1 MVENEG
7 ANLLIQ
13 SLPADW
19 REARLLGRLQLP
31 EGPTPVLIEKG
42 RVYDVSKSV
51 PTVAEAIANLGKLDA
66 RRARDLGPLDALP
79 ISAPANSGGAIPNA
93 SSGRGA
99 SQAIG
104 GPASA
109 SAPVAADSGTNARGA
124 SGSAAVEILSPIDF
138 QVIKASG
145 VTFAISA
152 LERVIDERSRGN
164 FALAEQIR
172 SNLSAKVGT
181 DALSVEP
188 GSEAASRLKEALIAE
203 GLWSQYLEV
212 AIGPDAEVFTKAPVL
227 SSVGWGA
234 KVGIRSDSLWNNPEP
249 EIVLAV
255 DPAGTI
261 VGAALGNDVNLR
273 DIEGRSALLLGKAK
287 DNTASCAIGPFIR
300 LFDGTFTLDHVRE
313 AVVELRIEG
322 PEGFR
327 LSGRSTMK
335 DISRDPVDLVA
346 QTVNS
351 NHQYPDGF
359 VLFLGTL
366 FAPVEDRDE
375 PGRGFTH
382 KVGDVVRVSSA
393 KLGTL
398 VNTVVT
404 CDTAPPWTVG
414 ITALMRNLASRGLL

>member
-1 MVENEG
+1 MVANEG
-7 ANLLIQ
+7 AGLLIE

-19 REARLLGRLQLP
+19 REARLLGRVELP
-31 EGPTPVLIEKG
+31 QGPTPVLILGG
-42 RVYDVSKSV
+42 RVYDVSSAV
-51 PTVAEAIANLGKLDA
+51 PTVAEAIAQPDRLDPRLA
-66 RRARDLGPLDALP
+66 TDIGPLESLA
-79 ISAPANSGGAIPNA
+79 
-93 SSGRGA
+93 GR
-99 SQAIG
+99 
-104 GPASA
+104 
-109 SAPVAADSGTNARGA
+109 V
-124 SGSAAVEILSPIDF
+124 LSPIDF

-152 LERVIDERSRGN
+152 LERVIDERARGN
-164 FALAEQIR
+164 SALARGIR
-172 SNLSAKVGT
+172 ANLSAKVGT

-188 GSEAASRLKEALIAE
+188 GSDAAARLKEALIAE

-234 KVGIRSDSLWNNPEP
+234 QIGIRADSLWNNPEP
-249 EIVLAV
+249 EIVLVV
-255 DPAGTI
+255 DPDGTI
-261 VGAALGNDVNLR
+261 VGATLGNDVNLR

-287 DNTASCAIGPFIR
+287 DNNASCAIGPFIR
-300 LFDGTFTLDHVRE
+300 LFDSGFTLDHVRE
-313 AVVELRIEG
+313 AVVELQIEG

-327 LSGRSTMK
+327 LNGRSTMR
-335 DISRDPVDLVA
+335 DISRDPLDLVA

-351 NHQYPDGF
+351 SHQYPDGF

-366 FAPVEDRDE
+366 FAPVADRDE

-382 KVGDVVRVSSA
+382 KVGDVVRVSAA

-404 CDTAPPWTVG
+404 CDTAPPWNFG

>member
-1 MVENEG
+1 MMASEG
-7 ANLLIQ
+7 ATLLIE

-31 EGPTPVLIEKG
+31 EGPTPVLIENG
-42 RVYDVSKSV
+42 RVYDVSKSA
-51 PTVAEAIANLGKLDA
+51 PTVADA
-66 RRARDLGPLDALP
+66 VAHADQLAARSGRHLGPLESLAIVPAADAESHA
-79 ISAPANSGGAIPNA
+79 ISAAGTEAQGA
-93 SSGRGA
+93 GA
-99 SQAIG
+99 AR
-104 GPASA
+104 
-109 SAPVAADSGTNARGA
+109 VAGTSRNIA
-124 SGSAAVEILSPIDF
+124 ILSPIDF
-138 QVIKASG
+138 QVIKAAG

-164 FALAEQIR
+164 FALAEKIR

-188 GSEAASRLKEALIAE
+188 GSEAALRLKDALIAE

-255 DPAGTI
+255 DAEGTI
-261 VGAALGNDVNLR
+261 VGATLGNDVNLR

-300 LFDGTFTLDHVRE
+300 LFDSTFTLDHVRE
-313 AVVELRIEG
+313 AVVELKIEG
-322 PEGFR
+322 PEGFQ
-327 LSGRSTMK
+327 LSGRSTMQ
-335 DISRDPVDLVA
+335 DISRDPLDLVA
-346 QTVNS
+346 QTLNS
-351 NHQYPDGF
+351 HHQYPDGF

-382 KVGDVVRVSSA
+382 KVGDVVRVSST

-404 CDTAPPWTVG
+404 CDTAPPWTIG
-414 ITALMRNLASRGLL
+414 ITALMRNLASRGLLS

>member
-1 MVENEG
+1 MIESEG
-7 ANLLIQ
+7 ASLLIE

-19 REARLLGRLQLP
+19 REARLLGRFQLP
-31 EGPTPVLIEKG
+31 DGPTPVLIEKG
-42 RVYDVSKSV
+42 RVYDVSKLV
-51 PTVAEAIANLGKLDA
+51 PTVADAIAHPDRLDPS
-66 RRARDLGPLDALP
+66 RARDLGPLDALVVVAQGP
-79 ISAPANSGGAIPNA
+79 GEGAVSNAP
-93 SSGRGA
+93 
-99 SQAIG
+99 
-104 GPASA
+104 PAR
-109 SAPVAADSGTNARGA
+109 ADGF
-124 SGSAAVEILSPIDF
+124 EILSPIDF
-138 QVIKASG
+138 QVIKAAG

-164 FALAEQIR
+164 FALAETIR

-188 GSEAASRLKEALIAE
+188 GSEAALRLKDALIAE

-255 DPAGTI
+255 DAAGTI
-261 VGAALGNDVNLR
+261 VGATLGNDVNLR

-300 LFDGTFTLDHVRE
+300 LFDSTFTLDHVRE
-313 AVVELRIEG
+313 AVVELKIEG

-335 DISRDPVDLVA
+335 DISRDPLDLVG
-346 QTVNS
+346 QTLNS

-382 KVGDVVRVSSA
+382 KVGDVVRVSST

-404 CDTAPPWTVG
+404 CDTAPPWTMG
-414 ITALMRNLASRGLL
+414 ITALMRNLASRGLLISRSRS

>member
-1 MVENEG
+1 MSTIER
-7 ANLLIQ
+7 ASLLIE

-31 EGPTPVLIEKG
+31 EGPTPVLVEKG
-42 RVYDVSKSV
+42 RVYDVSKSA
-51 PTVAEAIANLGKLDA
+51 PTVAEAVAHPDRLHPG
-66 RRARDLGPLDALP
+66 RARDLGPLDALS
-79 ISAPANSGGAIPNA
+79 I
-93 SSGRGA
+93 R
-99 SQAIG
+99 
-104 GPASA
+104 
-109 SAPVAADSGTNARGA
+109 AAATDAVDVSGT
-124 SGSAAVEILSPIDF
+124 SGDIAILSPIDF
-138 QVIKASG
+138 QVIKAAG

-164 FALAEQIR
+164 FALAEKIR

-188 GSEAASRLKEALIAE
+188 GSEAALRLKDALIAE

-255 DPAGTI
+255 DAEGTI
-261 VGAALGNDVNLR
+261 VGATLGNDVNLR

-300 LFDGTFTLDHVRE
+300 LFDSTFTLDHVRE
-313 AVVELRIEG
+313 AVVELKIEG
-322 PEGFR
+322 PEGFQ

-335 DISRDPVDLVA
+335 DISRDPLDLVA
-346 QTVNS
+346 QTLNS
-351 NHQYPDGF
+351 HHQYPDGF

-366 FAPVEDRDE
+366 FAPVDDRDE

-382 KVGDVVRVSSA
+382 KVGDVVRVSST

-404 CDTAPPWTVG
+404 CDTAPPWSVG
-414 ITALMRNLASRGLL
+414 ITALMRNLASRGLLS